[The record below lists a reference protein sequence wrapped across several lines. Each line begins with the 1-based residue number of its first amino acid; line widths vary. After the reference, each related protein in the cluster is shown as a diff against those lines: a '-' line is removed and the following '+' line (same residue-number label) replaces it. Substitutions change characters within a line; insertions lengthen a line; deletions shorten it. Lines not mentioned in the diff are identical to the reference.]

1 MQIPDIVLPKL
12 LKRAMAILP
21 NKPPEWLLI
30 NLLNQLLKRHILKA
44 DMSLLAGRYFKIVIA
59 DLGKEIHFTADDQ
72 QFLATRDKSIVDL
85 CFSANTT
92 DFIKIL
98 VRQEDPDTLFFN
110 RKLQIEGDTELGLV
124 VKNLLDS
131 IDWSTIPIIKSM
143 IG

>member
-1 MQIPDIVLPKL
+1 MQIPDIVL
-12 LKRAMAILP
+12 AILP

-30 NLLNQLLKRHILKA
+30 NILNQLLKRHILDA

-72 QFLATRDKSIVDL
+72 QFLATRDKSIVD
-85 CFSANTT
+85 FSANTT